1 LIRSTGP
8 RFNPF
13 VEEAIMLKFRNL
25 KGHRPE
31 GHHRAGDPA
40 RIRTRDG
47 FGGAGMESDDETMNR
62 ATLDEKGKELY
73 QEACDYCQETFAG
86 IRQDGAISVDG
97 CSRIIHRMV
106 ENRIGD
112 SLYSR
117 ALHGRNGTDFLVSHS
132 ANVAV
137 YAIKMGA
144 GLGLSKEKQVELGM
158 AGLLHDVGKCMVP
171 KEVLYKEGS
180 LSDEEFHMVREAPN
194 HGYDLLRSLGTE
206 YAYLAECCLQV
217 YERIDGSGYPKGLKG
232 EEIHEYAQI
241 IGLVDFY
248 EALTHSRPQR
258 EKFLHFAAVKEIIKS
273 GKSAFHRHHLKALLR
288 IFSIFPLDSYV
299 KLNSNAIGRVTE
311 TYLDQPMRP
320 RLQIISDS
328 QGSPV
333 LTEQIVNLPEHPLLY
348 IVDSVSEAEFRAVAP
363 A

>member
-1 LIRSTGP
+1 
-8 RFNPF
+8 
-13 VEEAIMLKFRNL
+13 MLKFRNL
-25 KGHRPE
+25 KGHKPE
-31 GHHRAGDPA
+31 GHDGKGGPG
-40 RIRTRDG
+40 RTGESADFRG
-47 FGGAGMESDDETMNR
+47 PRMEPDQDTIDR

-73 QEACDYCQETFAG
+73 KEAFDYCKKTFAEV
-86 IRQDGAISVDG
+86 RRNMPISMDE
-97 CSRIIHRMV
+97 CSRIIHSMV
-106 ENRIGD
+106 ETCVGD

-137 YAIKMGA
+137 YSIKMGA
-144 GLGLSKEKQVELGM
+144 GLGFSKEKQVELGM

-171 KEVLYKEGS
+171 GEILYKEGE
-180 LSDEEFHMVREAPN
+180 LSKAELNTVREAPN

-217 YERIDGSGYPKGLKG
+217 YERIDGSGYPKGLK
-232 EEIHEYAQI
+232 EDEIHEYAQI

-258 EKFLHFAAVKEIIKS
+258 EKFLHFEAVKEVIKS
-273 GKSAFHRHHLKALLR
+273 GKSAFQRHHLKALLR

-299 KLNSNAIGRVTE
+299 KLNSAAIGRVTE

-320 RLQIISDS
+320 RLQIIKDS

-333 LTEQIVNLPEHPLLY
+333 LTEQVVNLPEHPLLY
-348 IVDSVSEAEFRAVAP
+348 IVDSVSEANLGEVASV
-363 A
+363 

>member
-1 LIRSTGP
+1 
-8 RFNPF
+8 
-13 VEEAIMLKFRNL
+13 MLKFRNL
-25 KGHRPE
+25 KGHKPD
-31 GHHRAGDPA
+31 GHDGKGGPD
-40 RIRTRDG
+40 RTGESADFRG
-47 FGGAGMESDDETMNR
+47 PGMEPDQDTVDR

-73 QEACDYCQETFAG
+73 REASDYCKETFAG
-86 IRQDGAISVDG
+86 VRRNTPLSVDE
-97 CSRIIHRMV
+97 CSRIIHSMV
-106 ENRIGD
+106 ETFVGD

-137 YAIKMGA
+137 YSIKMGE
-144 GLGLSKEKQVELGM
+144 GLGFSKEKQVELGM
-158 AGLLHDVGKCMVP
+158 AGLLHDVGKCMIP
-171 KEVLYKEGS
+171 EEVLYKQDR
-180 LSDEEFHMVREAPN
+180 LSDEEFRMVREAPN
-194 HGYDLLRSLGTE
+194 HGYDLLRSLGRE

-217 YERIDGSGYPKGLKG
+217 YERIDGSGYPKGLEG
-232 EEIHEYAQI
+232 GEIHEYAQI

-258 EKFLHFAAVKEIIKS
+258 EKFLHFAAVKEIINS
-273 GKSAFHRHHLKALLR
+273 GKTAFQRHHLKALLR

-299 KLNSNAIGRVTE
+299 KLNSNAVGRVTQ

-333 LTEQIVNLPEHPLLY
+333 LTEQVVNLPEHPLLY
-348 IVDSVSEAEFRAVAP
+348 IVDSVSEAELAEVA
-363 A
+363 AA